1 MKQFTKHIVAL
12 LKEEQGAT
20 AIEYALLVGLI
31 SVVIIAAVTTLGGQ
45 LNTLFGAVV
54 TALGG

>member
-1 MKQFTKHIVAL
+1 MKQFKAQLAAI
-12 LKEEQGAT
+12 LKDEQGAT